1 MKEKLNNL
9 ISDENSFMN
18 KLIKNNFF
26 ITKNPEQKNLYK
38 NIENSVINLNNNY
51 NKIKF
56 SLPKVYDLNDKNYN
70 YNKYQN
76 EYENDLNKL
85 RINYMK
91 DADNILFNMFGNKA
105 NDSMFKEMVDNEME
119 KTLKNFDK
127 NLKIGTIRFK
137 ENDNKSKNDNN
148 VNTIP
153 LVMSEETIKLL
164 NKTFIY

>member
-1 MKEKLNNL
+1 
-9 ISDENSFMN
+9 
-18 KLIKNNFF
+18 
-26 ITKNPEQKNLYK
+26 
-38 NIENSVINLNNNY
+38 
-51 NKIKF
+51 
-56 SLPKVYDLNDKNYN
+56 
-70 YNKYQN
+70 
-76 EYENDLNKL
+76 
-85 RINYMK
+85 MK